1 MVLCF
6 GLMIPSRLW
15 CMRRLWHDEWR
26 RRIGPNGF
34 NMDRLL
40 EVEDLRNRGGKGG
53 GKRRRRGG
61 RGDWSQNRRSMQPW
75 RPAGE
80 KPKCVKFAS
89 SLQEEREMTLQC
101 YGMLVWAGPRVKDA
115 GCRFCAVGHNACR
128 RRGRRSKPP
137 LRRYGIQHTYKEH
150 LPDSRHTELSRPGN
164 SVSGRRSTSTGPSLR
179 VNE

>member
-1 MVLCF
+1 MRRRDKGGSWVWWGIDQHQGGNGIIMVLCF

-137 LRRYGIQHTYKEH
+137 LRRYVGTLTK
-150 LPDSRHTELSRPGN
+150 
-164 SVSGRRSTSTGPSLR
+164 STCQTAVTL
-179 VNE
+179 N